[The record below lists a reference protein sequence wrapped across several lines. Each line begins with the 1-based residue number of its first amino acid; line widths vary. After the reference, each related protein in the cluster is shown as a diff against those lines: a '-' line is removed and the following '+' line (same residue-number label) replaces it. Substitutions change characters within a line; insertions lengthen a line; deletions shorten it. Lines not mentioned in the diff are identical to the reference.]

1 MFSIIN
7 VVFIHLY
14 LLFRRQNYIFYLK
27 PPNYLRFFLFLLL
40 VYGKR
45 PVSKVSVILPNV
57 VSQYVLN
64 EVYHMLPYAK
74 KVYYNVIG
82 IEYIGIIIK
91 KKEKKFAIWIF
102 LSIFAEKYCD
112 MAKYIN
118 PFTDV
123 GFKRIFGQ
131 ELSKPLLLDFLNSLF
146 EGEKHIV
153 NLTFLDKEQPALFE
167 EDRSLIYDIY
177 CETDEG
183 EKIIVEMQN
192 KSQPFFKN
200 RSIYYVSESI
210 ARQGERGSS
219 WNYEID
225 SVYLVAFLNFS
236 PLDFKKQFRTDVVL
250 AEKDTKEQF
259 SDKLRMIYLQL
270 PLFKKEA
277 DECENQVERWIYL
290 LKNMETLNR
299 LPWAAQSAVFKKL
312 ESIADVSAMTRAERL
327 QYDEALKK
335 YRDTISVFEGVRM
348 EGRKEGIVAN
358 ARKMKSY
365 GFTLEMIS
373 DITGLTMEEVRDL

>member
-1 MFSIIN
+1 
-7 VVFIHLY
+7 
-14 LLFRRQNYIFYLK
+14 
-27 PPNYLRFFLFLLL
+27 
-40 VYGKR
+40 
-45 PVSKVSVILPNV
+45 
-57 VSQYVLN
+57 
-64 EVYHMLPYAK
+64 
-74 KVYYNVIG
+74 
-82 IEYIGIIIK
+82 
-91 KKEKKFAIWIF
+91 
-102 LSIFAEKYCD
+102 

-146 EGEKHIV
+146 EGEKHIA

-177 CETDEG
+177 CETDDG

-200 RSIYYVSESI
+200 RSIYYISESI
-210 ARQGERGSS
+210 ARQGERGSA
-219 WNYEID
+219 WNYAID

-250 AEKDTKEQF
+250 AEKGTTEQF
-259 SDKLRMIYLQL
+259 SDKLRMIFLQL
-270 PLFKKEA
+270 PLFTKEA

-299 LPWAAQSAVFKKL
+299 LPWAAQSAVFQKL
-312 ESIADVSAMTRAERL
+312 ESIADVGGMTRAERL

-335 YRDTISVFEGVRM
+335 YRDTISVFEGVRLEGLAEGRM
-348 EGRKEGIVAN
+348 EGRMEGRANEKKETIRRLLASGASVDIIAVA
-358 ARKMKSY
+358 
-365 GFTLEMIS
+365 
-373 DITGLTMEEVRDL
+373 TGLTQDEVKPLIEEITKE